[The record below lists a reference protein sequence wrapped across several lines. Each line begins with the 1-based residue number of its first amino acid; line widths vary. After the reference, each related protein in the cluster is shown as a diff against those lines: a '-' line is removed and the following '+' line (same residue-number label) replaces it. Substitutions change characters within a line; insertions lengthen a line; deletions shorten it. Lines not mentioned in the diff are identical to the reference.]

1 MDQQHLLFLHLLETE
16 LSRTVLPAVG
26 DSLAKQGAGAAIQ
39 ELKRILVEETVV
51 KTLRAEALLSY
62 RQLLS
67 SLKGAIDV
75 ALYARLEQA
84 MSVEHTDNAL
94 IDDLLGEVVAML
106 QTGNAASLRLAS
118 QVVAI
123 DSRVRKG
130 KEKAWTELAKTP
142 PPPADASFFT
152 DLDDVQKFRLLE
164 FLKQKFPGER
174 NLQLASVKPLIGGFS
189 KQTLFVDLQG
199 NIELPDRLVMRR
211 DPPYV
216 TQGTSVAMEFPILQ
230 QVHAAGVAVPQ
241 PWAVDAGGDVLGTPF
256 MLVSFVPGGI
266 IGDFLVVHQPSRD
279 AALNMARQIARLHEL
294 PIESLEDLLP
304 GGRQSVRERMLGEL
318 GGLDAMWKMV
328 KHQKAY
334 AVQAALDWLRDN
346 VDIADG
352 QRKLVHRDVGVH
364 NLLIEDHVIKA
375 VLDWESVV
383 IGTPAEDIAYSY
395 YQIVQMMDWDEYVAE
410 YQNASGVQLDKR
422 QLDYY
427 MLYASI
433 RIAVGASSMVDPVYA
448 GHRASLLQYFIG
460 DYFVQTLINR
470 VSAKLAELLEQST

>member
-1 MDQQHLLFLHLLETE
+1 MNEQRLLFLRLLETE
-16 LSRTVLPAVG
+16 LSRTVLPALDDG
-26 DSLAKQGAGAAIQ
+26 LAKQGAGAAIQ

-62 RQLLS
+62 RQLLP

-75 ALYARLEQA
+75 ALSARLDQA
-84 MSVEHTDNAL
+84 MSVEHTDIAL

-106 QTGNAASLRLAS
+106 QTGNDASQYLAS

-123 DSRVRKG
+123 DSRVREG

-142 PPPADASFFT
+142 PPPADASMFT
-152 DLDDVQKFRLLE
+152 DLDDAQKSRLLE
-164 FLKQKFPGER
+164 FLTRVFPDEK
-174 NLQLASVKPLIGGFS
+174 NLQLVSVKPLIGGFS

-199 NIELPDRLVMRR
+199 NVELPDRLVMRR

-216 TQGTSVAMEFPILQ
+216 TQGTSVSMEFPILQ
-230 QVHAAGVAVPQ
+230 QVHEAGIAVPR
-241 PWAVDAGGDVLGTPF
+241 PWAVDASGGVLGTPF
-256 MLVSFVPGGI
+256 MLVSFVTGGI

-279 AALNMARQIARLHEL
+279 AALNIARQIARLHAL

-304 GGRQSVRERMLGEL
+304 GGHQTVRERMRGEL
-318 GGLDAMWKMV
+318 AGLDAMWKKV
-328 KHQKAY
+328 KHQTAY
-334 AVQAALDWLRDN
+334 TVQAALDWLRDN

-352 QRKLVHRDVGVH
+352 PRKLVHRDVGVH
-364 NLLIEDHVIKA
+364 NLLIENDVIKA

-410 YQNASGVQLDKR
+410 YQNVSGVQLNKL

-433 RIAVGASSMVDPVYA
+433 RIAVGASSMVDPVY
-448 GHRASLLQYFIG
+448 GGERSSLLQYFIG
-460 DYFVQTLINR
+460 DYFVQTLVNR
-470 VSAKLAELLEQST
+470 VSAKLAEVLGRSD